1 MEDMTRPHAEAWQLM
16 HRLFMSQRRRFV
28 SIAADEQL
36 SPPQMGAL
44 MQLDPSRP
52 VPMGDLADTLGC
64 DSSNVTGIV
73 DRLEG
78 RGLVERRAA
87 EHDRRVKM
95 LAVTGDGVAVRERFK
110 TAMGEPAPAIEHLS
124 DADARALRD
133 LLRRAL
139 GEDR

>member
-1 MEDMTRPHAEAWQLM
+1 MGAKTTTPHAEAWQLM
-16 HRLFMSQRRRFV
+16 HRLFMSQRRRFLQ
-28 SIAADEQL
+28 IAAEEKL

-44 MQLDPSRP
+44 LQLEPDRP

-73 DRLEG
+73 DRLEA
-78 RGLVERRAA
+78 RDLVERRPA

-95 LAVTGDGVAVRERFK
+95 LAVTAEGAEVRDRFRLQM
-110 TAMGEPAPAIEHLS
+110 AEPAPALNHLS
-124 DADARALRD
+124 DDDARDLRD

-139 GEDR
+139 GE